1 MNESHLANRGYVFSC
16 LCNLVFCLSFHMLL
30 PVLPLY
36 LLSDLQTSESQMGII
51 MGAYPLA
58 ALLIRFVSGR
68 IVDSFERKM
77 VFVCC
82 MLPFIGSIV
91 GYVFFQTVFAFVLI
105 RFIHGGAFGMTQTS
119 VSTMAVDAIPPAKM
133 GTGIGIFGSLNSLS
147 MALGP
152 MLGLFLQQNYSFTC
166 VFVVSA
172 CIASAALLVGL
183 LIKTKPL
190 CDIIHLKKGRLEKTR
205 EKKKFSLDSFIL
217 KDALPIVGSFLLTA
231 FPCGA
236 MLGYLAI
243 FAERHGITGHVGL
256 FFTFYAAGLIASR
269 FWSGKLLDGG
279 HMFKVI
285 PFGQGVIF
293 AGFAVFVAS
302 YSLTTLLVSGVI
314 LGIGYGLVAPSYQM
328 LIILLAPEE
337 KRGTANSTYFL
348 TWDLAIGLALV
359 FGGTLADF
367 FSLDSIF
374 YISLGLIIV
383 STLWFVGPIRKK
395 FAYAVA
401 QNEA

>member
-1 MNESHLANRGYVFSC
+1 MNEPHLANQGYIFSC

-36 LLSDLQTSESQMGII
+36 LLTDLKTSESEMGII

-58 ALLIRFVSGR
+58 ALLVRFVSGK
-68 IVDSFERKM
+68 IIDSFERKL
-77 VFVCC
+77 VFICC

-91 GYVFFQTVFAFVLI
+91 GYIFFNCVFAFVLI
-105 RFIHGGAFGMTQTS
+105 RFLHGGSFGMTQTS
-119 VSTMAVDAIPPAKM
+119 VSTMAVDAIPPTKM

-152 MLGLFLQQNYSFTC
+152 MLGLFVYQNYTFTC

-172 CIASAALLVGL
+172 CIATTAFLVGL
-183 LIKTKPL
+183 IIKTKPL
-190 CDIIHLKKGRLEKTR
+190 SELVHLKKPH
-205 EKKKFSLDSFIL
+205 KKGFNLDNFIL

-243 FAERHGITGHVGL
+243 FTERHGIAGHVGL

-285 PFGQGVIF
+285 PFGQAVIF
-293 AGFAVFVAS
+293 VGFAIFVAS
-302 YSLTTLLVSGVI
+302 YSLTALLVSGVI

-348 TWDLAIGLALV
+348 TWDLAIGMALV

-367 FSLDSIF
+367 FSLDMIF
-374 YISLGLIIV
+374 YISLGLIVI
-383 STLWFVGPIRKK
+383 STLWFMGPIRKQ
-395 FAYAVA
+395 FACVIAKV
-401 QNEA
+401 QESPVR